1 MPLSFS
7 LSLTNDNLILEIRN
21 PYKEIKWVLHVLEF
35 PNDAIFFFLQIQME
49 RGTLNLW
56 VLIIKGGEFGIFI
69 S

>member
-1 MPLSFS
+1 MTIRFWK
-7 LSLTNDNLILEIRN
+7 LEILK
-21 PYKEIKWVLHVLEF
+21 KEIKWVLHVLEF
-35 PNDAIFFFLQIQME
+35 PNDAIFFLQIQME